1 MNAKLRVE
9 RFIRQTFAR
18 SAPAA
23 VDAAEVGT
31 AFGMELSLDANW
43 QSDVTHKA
51 RSDSSKPPGR
61 PTLARLRRKRD

>member
-18 SAPAA
+18 FAPAG
-23 VDAAEVGT
+23 VDAAEAGT

-43 QSDVTHKA
+43 QPDVTHKI
-51 RSDSSKPPGR
+51 RSDSSTPLGG
-61 PTLARLRRKRD
+61 PTLARPRRKRD